1 MTPLL
6 TINTVEERVE
16 ADSFVKKFTLR
27 EKFGKWEEEK
37 KVPTIIKMKWFIIAF
52 P

>member
-16 ADSFVKKFTLR
+16 ADSFVKKFTSR
-27 EKFGKWEEEK
+27 EKFRKWEDEK
-37 KVPTIIKMKWFIIAF
+37 KVPTIIKMK
-52 P
+52 